1 MKQYFQSHLVT
12 TLQPWWVILLL
23 CWLTRG
29 RNNSCEG
36 CSSIGY
42 ELWACARRVVDWRYD
57 ASKWMRR
64 NNRKCVQIKHCSFF
78 TWHLCMHTICLVWR
92 TWPKYAMCS
101 FCFLISNNTELALTL
116 GCERKLFLPGQQ
128 NTKQAQTCILPKPL
142 YHILSVSF
150 DLLAWLRIVQLKSSK
165 LPLARISPAL

>member
-128 NTKQAQTCILPKPL
+128 NTKQVQNVF
-142 YHILSVSF
+142 YHF
-150 DLLAWLRIVQLKSSK
+150 TETPPPQRGGE
-165 LPLARISPAL
+165 ISGDQVWTGVWPETGSRWELV